1 MHLLSAFAIG
11 LLFGLGIVISG
22 MVNPAKVLNFFDLA
36 GSWDPSLIFVMGG
49 ALITTFIGY
58 RVVLRRK
65 TPLFAEKFALPTKTQ
80 LDGRLIGG
88 SVLFGIGWGIAG
100 FCPGGALPALGSG
113 RVEVIIFVAALI
125 AGLLTTRFAMKASNQ
140 GPPATSAHQALRK
153 PLNDDVAWSH
163 PIPGSAML
171 IASIW

>member
-1 MHLLSAFAIG
+1 MRLLSAFAIG

-22 MVNPAKVLNFFDLA
+22 MVNPTKVLNFFDLA

-58 RVVLRRK
+58 RVVLRRQ
-65 TPLFAEKFALPTKTQ
+65 TPLLAEKFALPTNTQ

-88 SVLFGIGWGIAG
+88 SVLFGIGWGLAG

-113 RVEVIIFVAALI
+113 RVDVMIFVAALI
-125 AGLLTTRFAMKASNQ
+125 AGILATRFVVRISNQ
-140 GPPATSAHQALRK
+140 RPPAASAHQA
-153 PLNDDVAWSH
+153 
-163 PIPGSAML
+163 
-171 IASIW
+171 